1 MSDIIQLALEIL
13 IPIAF
18 FASIV
23 YAIKIISD
31 NRVRRKLI
39 EKGVSASELNFLLAK
54 RPTGQFN
61 SDQKYKCSR
70 VFLGS

>member
-1 MSDIIQLALEIL
+1 MTNLIQLALEIL
-13 IPIAF
+13 IPLAC

-54 RPTGQFN
+54 RPSHQFN
-61 SDQKYKCSR
+61 SDQKYNRSR

>member
-1 MSDIIQLALEIL
+1 MSNIIQLALEIL
-13 IPIAF
+13 IPMAF

-39 EKGVSASELNFLLAK
+39 EKGVSANELNFLLAK
-54 RPTGQFN
+54 RPNNQFN
-61 SDQKYKCSR
+61 SNIKYNRPR

>member
-1 MSDIIQLALEIL
+1 MSHIIQLALEIL
-13 IPIAF
+13 IPMAF

-31 NRVRRKLI
+31 NRVKRKLI
-39 EKGVSASELNFLLAK
+39 EKGVSASELNFLLAN
-54 RPTGQFN
+54 RSTRESN
-61 SDQKYKCSR
+61 SDLKNNRSR

>member
-1 MSDIIQLALEIL
+1 MFALIQSVLEIL
-13 IPIAF
+13 IPVAF

-39 EKGVSASELNFLLAK
+39 EKGVSASELNFLWAK
-54 RPTGQFN
+54 PPAKESN
-61 SDQKYKCSR
+61 SDIKYNRFR